1 MRPYITIFDL
11 GVDRNETQ
19 KKSYR
24 NACAVRIGGLITD
37 VFFCF
42 LGWILGGVDGSIIGL
57 VVGTIVFSI
66 CIIIADILY
75 EDSVIPTIEQFNES
89 SFRSNSDLKKSLI
102 RTKDNNAQNK
112 RVR

>member
-24 NACAVRIGGLITD
+24 NACAVRIGGLIAD

-42 LGWILGGVDGSIIGL
+42 LGWILRGVDGSLIGL
-57 VVGTIVFSI
+57 FVGTIVFLI

-89 SFRSNSDLKKSLI
+89 SLKRSLI